1 MGGFTEALF
10 STAFPKHTGQRK
22 VSSRRRNPSST
33 VIFCQSKVRLPP
45 EPCHRLTCTSTIRA
59 IVSPLEFHFF
69 FFGGGGGGAFGGT
82 YPSVV
87 RLRFGPGPGPGFD
100 GSFGTRGLTCYVVA
114 VVVALWVARIP
125 LFEDSLTV
133 PVVAAELV
141 A

>member
-1 MGGFTEALF
+1 
-10 STAFPKHTGQRK
+10 
-22 VSSRRRNPSST
+22 

-133 PVVAAELV
+133 PVVAAEVGCGAVCTPFSRCPADMNSATCL
-141 A
+141 ASFPSRFC